1 MADIRQKIKKLG
13 ELKAILEKARE
24 RGEKIVFTNGCFDL
38 LHLGHTRYLQKA
50 KELGDILLVAVNSDS
65 SLQQI
70 KGDKRPINPQDER
83 AEVLASLGCVDY
95 VVIFDEP
102 DPLKVITRL
111 RPDILVKGGDWE
123 KDEIIGG
130 KEVESW
136 GGMVCTIP
144 VVWRISTTRIIER
157 IINRYRK

>member
-38 LHLGHTRYLQKA
+38 LHLGHTRYLQRA
-50 KELGDILLVAVNSDS
+50 KELGDILVVAVNSDS

-123 KDEIIGG
+123 KGEIIGG
-130 KEVESW
+130 EEVESW
-136 GGMVCTIP
+136 GGTVCTIP
-144 VVWRISTTRIIER
+144 VVEGVSTTMVIER
-157 IINRYRK
+157 IINRYGK

>member
-38 LHLGHTRYLQKA
+38 LHVGHTRYLQKA
-50 KELGDILLVAVNSDS
+50 KELGDILVVAVNSDS

-123 KDEIIGG
+123 KGEIIGG
-130 KEVESW
+130 EEVESW
-136 GGMVCTIP
+136 GGTVCTIP
-144 VVWRISTTRIIER
+144 VVEGVSTTMVIER
-157 IINRYRK
+157 IINRYGK

>member
-1 MADIRQKIKKLG
+1 MADIKQKIKKLG

-38 LHLGHTRYLQKA
+38 LHVGHTRYLQKA
-50 KELGDILLVAVNSDS
+50 KELGDILVVAVNSDS

-123 KDEIIGG
+123 KGEIIGG
-130 KEVESW
+130 EEVESW
-136 GGMVCTIP
+136 GGTVCTIP
-144 VVWRISTTRIIER
+144 VVEGVSTTMVIER
-157 IINRYRK
+157 IINRYGK

>member
-1 MADIRQKIKKLG
+1 MADIKQKIKKLG

-38 LHLGHTRYLQKA
+38 LHVGHTRYLQRA
-50 KELGDILLVAVNSDS
+50 KELGDILVVAVNSDS

-123 KDEIIGG
+123 KGEIIGG
-130 KEVESW
+130 EEVESW
-136 GGMVCTIP
+136 GGTVCTIP
-144 VVWRISTTRIIER
+144 VVEGVSTTMVIER
-157 IINRYRK
+157 IINRYGK